1 MKQLTLLVAIL
12 LIFGCGYKI
21 AGLNSTGGMNYKYHI
36 ASIAN
41 NADEANYRS
50 MLDRQATMF
59 FTRYNSLARKKKA
72 DYKLHF
78 RLDSVTTSASINSRT
93 NQAVRSDL
101 SARLYILVL
110 DNNSNNVFDK
120 TFSRTNSFTIG
131 SNISEN
137 RRNRDEAFRKTIN
150 DILLDFKNEFEK

>member
-1 MKQLTLLVAIL
+1 VKKLTLLAAIL

-21 AGLNSTGGMNYKYHI
+21 AGLSSTGGLNYKYYV

-50 MLDRQATMF
+50 MLDKQATMF
-59 FTRYNSLARKKKA
+59 FTRYNSLAQKKEA
-72 DYKLHF
+72 DYRLHF

-101 SARLYILVL
+101 SAKLHILIL
-110 DNNSNNVFDK
+110 DNNSNKVFDK

-131 SNISEN
+131 NNISEN
-137 RRNRDEAFRKTIN
+137 RRNRDEAFRNTIN
-150 DILLDFKNEFEK
+150 DILLDFKHEFKK

>member
-1 MKQLTLLVAIL
+1 MKKLILLIIIL

-21 AGLNSTGGMNYKYHI
+21 AGLSNTGGLNYKYHI

-50 MLDRQATMF
+50 MLDKQATMF
-59 FTRYNSLARKKKA
+59 FTRYNSLAQKKKA
-72 DYKLHF
+72 DYRLNF

-93 NQAVRSDL
+93 NQAIRSDL
-101 SARLYILVL
+101 SAKLHILVL

-131 SNISEN
+131 NNISEN
-137 RRNRDEAFRKTIN
+137 RRNKDEAFRNTIN
-150 DILLDFKNEFEK
+150 DILLDFKNEFE